1 MNNTIQI
8 NRMGGGRNRL
18 IDIYKGVCILF
29 VIFTHYGWTTE
40 AWHKMMF
47 PFWIDMAVPIFM
59 VISGYVNAKS
69 FEVKNIR
76 CLEDAYQKS
85 LLITK
90 LIRFLVPFLITFA
103 LETVIQIIFHRFTIK
118 SFVVDFFHG
127 GYGPGSYYFPVMVQF
142 ILVYPIIH
150 FIVEKNGMKGVI
162 LCFVINLFYE
172 FLQRISFVPEELY
185 RLLCFRYISVI
196 AFGTFFALFS
206 NIKIKWYINTIVGIL
221 GIMFIVLVEYT
232 SYSPKIIIYWTR
244 TSCIATLYLFPLC
257 SFLLKSRDKEIR
269 CAPFEL
275 FGKASF
281 NIYLVQM
288 VYFWC
293 VSGKV
298 YSNTNSIIVRIFLNF
313 LICLIG
319 GISFYYIE
327 SKLTGKI
334 IKRIKSNE
342 LFIFNSR
349 QRRQ

>member
-1 MNNTIQI
+1 
-8 NRMGGGRNRL
+8 
-18 IDIYKGVCILF
+18 
-29 VIFTHYGWTTE
+29 
-40 AWHKMMF
+40 MMF

-69 FEVKNIR
+69 FESKNI
-76 CLEDAYQKS
+76 CCIEDAYQAS
-85 LLITK
+85 LLIMK
-90 LIRFLVPFLITFA
+90 LIRFLIPFLIAFGI
-103 LETVIQIIFHRFTIK
+103 EGIILIIIHRFTIK

-150 FIVEKNGMKGVI
+150 FIVKKNGMKGVI

-196 AFGTFFALFS
+196 AFGTFFALFP

-244 TSCIATLYLFPLC
+244 TSCIATLYIFPIC
-257 SFLLKSRDKEIR
+257 SFLLKNRENKIKV
-269 CAPFEL
+269 APIEL
-275 FGKASF
+275 LGKASF

-288 VYFWC
+288 VYYWC
-293 VSGKV
+293 LSGRI
-298 YSNTNSIIVRIFLNF
+298 YNFIDSIFIRIIMNF

-319 GISFYYIE
+319 GISFYFIE
-327 SKLTGKI
+327 NRITGII
-334 IKRIKSNE
+334 IKRLKYNE
-342 LFIFNSR
+342 LFISNSR

>member
-1 MNNTIQI
+1 
-8 NRMGGGRNRL
+8 
-18 IDIYKGVCILF
+18 
-29 VIFTHYGWTTE
+29 
-40 AWHKMMF
+40 MMF

-142 ILVYPIIH
+142 IFLYPVIH
-150 FIVEKNGMKGVI
+150 FIVKKNGVKGVI
-162 LCFVINLFYE
+162 LCFIINLVYE

-185 RLLCFRYISVI
+185 RLLGLRYISVI
-196 AFGTFFALFS
+196 SFGTFFALFP
-206 NIKIKWYINTIVGIL
+206 NVKIKWYIKTIVGMV
-221 GIMFIVLVEYT
+221 GIIFIILVEYT
-232 SYSPKIIIYWTR
+232 SYSPKIITYWTR

-257 SFLLKSRDKEIR
+257 FFLLKNRDKEIR
-269 CAPFEL
+269 CAPFES

-298 YSNTNSIIVRIFLNF
+298 YSNTNSISVRIFLNF